1 MHAGVVKSKNKKSD
15 LNQAAKEYR
24 ESVLPAMATHKGNR
38 SGMLLVN
45 RETGDTISIA
55 IYDDEATAKSFAP
68 KAQKLMESFKKYQSG
83 TAEPTRELY
92 EIAASTQSETR
103 DVVERGIKS
112 FNAHD
117 LEAVARDSAADLVST
132 APGDTRLQGPQA
144 YKEYNKAWLRA
155 FPDAKIEVKNTIV
168 AGKTAVVEAVF
179 HGTHSG
185 PLTTPMGEVPPT
197 GRKIAGEFVQ
207 IVEVDRGLVKR
218 IHLVFDQV
226 DLMTQLG
233 LAPTGTGAVAKTR
246 S

>member
-15 LNQAAKEYR
+15 LNQAAKEYK
-24 ESVLPAMATHKGNR
+24 ETALPALATHKGNR

-45 RETGDTISIA
+45 RETGDTISIG
-55 IYDDEATAKSFAP
+55 IYDDEASAKSFAP
-68 KAQKLMESFKKYQSG
+68 KAQKLIESFKKFQSG

-92 EIAASTQSETR
+92 EIVASTQSETR

-117 LEAVARDSAADLVST
+117 LEAVARDSAADIVST
-132 APGDTRLQGPQA
+132 APGDTKLHGPQA
-144 YKEYNKAWLRA
+144 YKEYNKGWIRA

-179 HGTHSG
+179 HGTHTG

-218 IHLVFDQV
+218 INLVFDQV

-233 LAPTGTGAVAKTR
+233 LAPTGTGAGAKTR